1 MLLQNPPTLFPDL
14 NAVLDQLV
22 SGAQATL
29 AANLIGVYLQGSFA
43 VGDADQ
49 HSDVDFLVVVRQSL
63 SAAEVIALQEL
74 HGRIYDQPS
83 DWAKHLEGS
92 YFPKDLLRW
101 GDPAHTKLWYLD
113 NTSRTL
119 EPSDHD
125 NSLVVRWQAREHG
138 IALAGPELKT
148 LIDPIPAQDLRREV
162 RAVMRDRGA
171 EIISGRYSIDNRWA
185 QPFAVISYCRM
196 LQTLETGTIQSK
208 LAAVRWGLEHLDPR
222 WADLIQRAWKDRP
235 DPSTKFRT
243 QADPQDVCSTIEF
256 IRYALEISA
265 IMEV

>member
-1 MLLQNPPTLFPDL
+1 MTTPQDPTQFPEL
-14 NAVLDQLV
+14 NTILEQLT
-22 SGAQATL
+22 SGVQTIL
-29 AANLIGVYLQGSFA
+29 GSNFIGVYLQGSFA

-49 HSDVDFLVVVRQSL
+49 HSDVDFLVVICQPL

-101 GDPAHTKLWYLD
+101 GDLAHTKLWYLD

-138 IALAGPELKT
+138 IALVGPELKT

-162 RAVMRDRGA
+162 RAVMRDWGE
-171 EIISGRYSIDNRWA
+171 EIISERYSIDNRWA

-196 LQTLETGTIQSK
+196 LQTLETGAIQSK
-208 LAAVRWGLEHLDPR
+208 LAGVRWGLEHLDPR
-222 WADLIQRAWKDRP
+222 WADLIQRAWADRP

-243 QADPQDVCSTIEF
+243 PADPQDVQQTLEF
-256 IRYALEISA
+256 IRYALEISL
-265 IMEV
+265 